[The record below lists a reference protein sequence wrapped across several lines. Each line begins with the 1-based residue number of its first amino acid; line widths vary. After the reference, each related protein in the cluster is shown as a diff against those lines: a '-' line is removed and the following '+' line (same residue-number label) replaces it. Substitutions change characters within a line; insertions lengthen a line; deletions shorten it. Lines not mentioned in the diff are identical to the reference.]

1 MVKTKK
7 VTSKFFLFFVP
18 DQLKTKQ
25 NKNKKDGFKNL
36 VLSFK

>member
-7 VTSKFFLFFVP
+7 VTSTFFLFFVP

-25 NKNKKDGFKNL
+25 KQKKWF
-36 VLSFK
+36 

>member
-25 NKNKKDGFKNL
+25 NKTKTKKM
-36 VLSFK
+36 VLKTLF